1 MSRRESRQRKLLV
14 YPAGDLLLSALI
26 FGTVAVIMIGGLVSL
41 GIFENRVSTVTQ
53 NKELA
58 FHIAEAGINYYRWH
72 LAHAPTD
79 YQDGT
84 GGPGPYIHDY
94 KDKDGVVI

>member
-1 MSRRESRQRKLLV
+1 MRCSVIKKNHG
-14 YPAGDLLLSALI
+14 YPAGNLLLSALI
-26 FGTVAVIMIGGLVSL
+26 FGTVAVVMIGGLVSL
-41 GIFENRVSTVTQ
+41 GIYESRIATVKQ
-53 NKELA
+53 NNELA
-58 FHIAEAGINYYRWH
+58 FHVAEAGINYYRWH

-84 GGPGPYIHDY
+84 GGTGPYVHDY